1 MRNTQGFPPDPFSGR
16 MTGLRGQE
24 REICTEA
31 AERPHDPGQGS
42 QAKPP
47 EQEAQRRAGFGA
59 TRPRR
64 SRSAPATGTASP
76 SGFAGSLTGTART

>member
-1 MRNTQGFPPDPFSGR
+1 

-42 QAKPP
+42 PAKPP
-47 EQEAQRRAGFGA
+47 EQEADSGPAVARRAPDGA
-59 TRPRR
+59 GARLRPEPHPRQDL
-64 SRSAPATGTASP
+64 PA
-76 SGFAGSLTGTART
+76 R